1 MYRRDSHGGEKA
13 PIVIEIDCS
22 YGEGGGQLAR
32 TAVAAAALTQ
42 TPVRL
47 SGIRARRAKP
57 GLAAQH
63 LTAVRAVAELC
74 GANVAEVVLGATE
87 FDFYPG
93 AMRAGRYNW
102 DVGTAGSITL
112 VLQAVLPLAIACGG
126 TVHMRITGGTD
137 VRAAPPLDYFLH
149 IFLPL
154 LARMGAHVRATV
166 LRRGYYPRGG
176 GIVEVEVVPAQ
187 ALHPLRL
194 EAAGALQAVTAYA
207 HVANLPQYIVERMCT
222 AAASHLEGSS
232 LQVNAQVLGRDQ
244 AIGRGGA
251 LTLVARTE
259 HTWLGAAVAAERGV
273 PAEQLGEQ
281 AAQALRS
288 ELISGATL
296 DIHAADQLLLYMA
309 LARGMSTFRVRE
321 LSSHARTALWL
332 LERLFP
338 VHYRVVPQGTH
349 LAVELHSSYA
359 PA

>member
-1 MYRRDSHGGEKA
+1 
-13 PIVIEIDCS
+13 VIEIDCS
-22 YGEGGGQLAR
+22 HGEGGGQLAR

-47 SGIRARRAKP
+47 SGIRLGRAKP

-74 GANVAEVVLGATE
+74 GANVADVALGATE

-93 AMRAGRYNW
+93 ALRAGSYSW

-112 VLQAVLPLAIACGG
+112 VLQAALPLAIACGG

-137 VRAAPPLDYFLH
+137 VRAAPSLDYFLH

-154 LARMGAHVRATV
+154 LARMGAQVRATV

-176 GIVEVEVVPAQ
+176 GIVELEVAPAQ
-187 ALHPLRL
+187 ALRPLRL
-194 EAAGALQAVTAYA
+194 ETPGALQAVTAYA
-207 HVANLPQYIVERMCT
+207 HVANLPQHIIARMC
-222 AAASHLEGSS
+222 AAAESHLEGAP
-232 LQVNAQVLGRDQ
+232 LQINAQVLGRDQ

-251 LTLVARTE
+251 LTLAAHME
-259 HTWLGAAVAAERGV
+259 HTWLGAGVAAERGV
-273 PAEQLGEQ
+273 PAEQLGAQ
-281 AAQALRS
+281 AAQALHA
-288 ELISGATL
+288 ELAAGATL

-309 LARGMSTFRVRE
+309 LARGRSTFRVRE

-338 VHYRVVPQGTH
+338 VHSRVTPQGA
-349 LAVELHSSYA
+349 LMNVELQCG
-359 PA
+359 

>member
-1 MYRRDSHGGEKA
+1 M
-13 PIVIEIDCS
+13 IEIDCS

-32 TAVAAAALTQ
+32 TAVAAAALTR

-47 SGIRARRAKP
+47 SRIRAGRANP

-74 GANVAEVVLGATE
+74 GANVAGIALGATE
-87 FDFYPG
+87 FEFYPG
-93 AMRAGRYNW
+93 ALRAGRYNW

-112 VLQAVLPLAIACGG
+112 VLQAALPLAIACGG
-126 TVHMRITGGTD
+126 AVHMRITGGTD

-154 LARMGAHVRATV
+154 LARMGANVRASV

-176 GIVEVEVVPAQ
+176 GIVELEIAPARL
-187 ALHPLRL
+187 LHPLCL
-194 EAAGALQAVTAYA
+194 ETPGALQTLTAHA
-207 HVANLPQYIVERMCT
+207 HVANLPQHIIDRMCMV
-222 AAASHLEGSS
+222 AASHLQGAS

-244 AIGRGGA
+244 AIGRGGG
-251 LTLVARTE
+251 LTLVARME
-259 HTWLGAAVAAERGV
+259 HTWLGAAVTAERGV
-273 PAEQLGEQ
+273 PAEQLGTQ

-288 ELISGATL
+288 ELVSGATL

-309 LARGMSTFRVRE
+309 LARGVSTFRVRE

-332 LERLFP
+332 LEQLFP
-338 VHYRVVPQGTH
+338 LRYRVMQQEAHIG
-349 LAVELHSSYA
+349 VELHSSCQGYE
-359 PA
+359 